1 MREQLWT
8 GFLIKLPAKKSLK
21 NFQLNCQKSYLIVIQ
36 TKFITNFQ
44 KKSKGIAVRVYK
56 LFAAVTQKIIAEQ
69 IYKWSKKI
77 TKKVPKFFLVNCWWN
92 FRIEYKAISEGI
104 LIKLPEKYL
113 KPFTRKR
120 FRTNTSRN
128 FQTNCW
134 KYNLKIFKQIQEEF
148 EKIQRVSVG
157 IYKITAEILHRGITE
172 QIKKSTKGIHE

>member
-77 TKKVPKFFLVNCWWN
+77 TKKVPKFFLVKLLMEFSNRIQSN
-92 FRIEYKAISEGI
+92 FRRDFNKVTRKIPKAVH
-104 LIKLPEKYL
+104 KEKVSNEYL
-113 KPFTRKR
+113 KEFPDEL
-120 FRTNTSRN
+120 
-128 FQTNCW
+128 
-134 KYNLKIFKQIQEEF
+134 LKI
-148 EKIQRVSVG
+148 
-157 IYKITAEILHRGITE
+157 
-172 QIKKSTKGIHE
+172 